1 MKRGQNGSR
10 RRAPVQQAPSTTRAR
25 GSVQTRRST
34 AFPGATP
41 AEHRGSCFSART
53 TEGGGNHGGRARDAF
68 TRALSLPGAP
78 APFSDALLP
87 PALPSLSSS
96 CDFYFYKPPS
106 CACDSSAQTLHC
118 VVSLCVCP
126 PHPEGTRA
134 RGRSVPVMSV
144 FSAMSPIFSFSRHLM
159 LKHNPQKKENRK

>member
-10 RRAPVQQAPSTTRAR
+10 RRAPVQQAPSTTRAP
-25 GSVQTRRST
+25 GSVQTRRGT

-78 APFSDALLP
+78 APFSDALYP
-87 PALPSLSSS
+87 
-96 CDFYFYKPPS
+96 
-106 CACDSSAQTLHC
+106 LHF
-118 VVSLCVCP
+118 
-126 PHPEGTRA
+126 PHPAPRVTFISTNRH
-134 RGRSVPVMSV
+134 PVHV
-144 FSAMSPIFSFSRHLM
+144 THLHK
-159 LKHNPQKKENRK
+159 LSTV